1 MALPVDPASPDH
13 PSPDHPSSDAGP
25 RVTRLPAPRVHAAP
39 PEPVTHPE
47 ELRASA
53 ELRLGPLTLT
63 STARATP
70 AGLVAVGV
78 MTGLIL
84 LGVAAVV
91 RAGRG

>member
-1 MALPVDPASPDH
+1 MALPVDPASPD
-13 PSPDHPSSDAGP
+13 AAP
-25 RVTRLPAPRVHAAP
+25 RVSRLPAPPAPPAPRAHP
-39 PEPVTHPE
+39 PEPETFTHPE
-47 ELRASA
+47 EMRASA
-53 ELRLGPLTLT
+53 EMRLGPLALT

-91 RAGRG
+91 RARGR

>member
-1 MALPVDPASPDH
+1 MALPVDPASPD
-13 PSPDHPSSDAGP
+13 ATR
-25 RVTRLPAPRVHAAP
+25 RVTRLPAAPAHPAHP
-39 PEPVTHPE
+39 PEPEAFTHPE

-53 ELRLGPLTLT
+53 DLRLGPLVLT
-63 STARATP
+63 SSARATP

-91 RAGRG
+91 RARWR

>member
-1 MALPVDPASPDH
+1 MPWPF
-13 PSPDHPSSDAGP
+13 PSIPRPRTP
-25 RVTRLPAPRVHAAP
+25 PRRVTRLPAPHAAP
-39 PEPVTHPE
+39 APPPEPEAFTHPQ

-53 ELRLGPLTLT
+53 ALRLGPLTLT

-70 AGLVAVGV
+70 TGLVAVGV

-91 RAGRG
+91 RAKGR